1 MHFMKK
7 RKRIRYLFE
16 EVDEKYKTNKRKI
29 QRKITAIKEIHLLI
43 TIISGTIYSI
53 LPQLGVDSFWVNQM
67 ACWGFWHY

>member
-1 MHFMKK
+1 MHFMQK

-43 TIISGTIYSI
+43 TIVSWIIYSI
-53 LPQLGVDSFWVNQM
+53 LPP
-67 ACWGFWHY
+67 